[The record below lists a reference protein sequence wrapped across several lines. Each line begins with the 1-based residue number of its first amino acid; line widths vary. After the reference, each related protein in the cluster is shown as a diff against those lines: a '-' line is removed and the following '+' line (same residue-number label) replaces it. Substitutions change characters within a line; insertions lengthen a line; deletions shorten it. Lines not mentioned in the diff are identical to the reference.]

1 MLTHVQSMDV
11 LWKLTGLD
19 EQLVRNSQARTRAK
33 AELGKA
39 AARLEDARKVHLAAQ
54 AALNKARADQK
65 AAEDELK
72 EHEQRLK
79 RLEAEGTK
87 HAIEALDNE
96 RRAVD
101 ELETRGLELLE
112 GVQRAEAAELAA
124 RQAQKA
130 AEGQLEA
137 AQAVAEGQFKVL
149 DDEERSL
156 REVRGI
162 TAAPLDTAVLE
173 VYESANRANPGSAL
187 CRAAERLCGG
197 CGGELTM
204 QHVVR
209 VRARSEIVRCPD
221 CARIQDAAAT

>member
-1 MLTHVQSMDV
+1 MLTHVQAMDV

-19 EQLVRNSQARTRAK
+19 EQLVRNAQARARAK
-33 AELGKA
+33 GELGKA
-39 AARLEDARKVHLAAQ
+39 VSRLEDARRAHLAAQ

-72 EHEQRLK
+72 EHEQRMK

-87 HAIEALDNE
+87 HAVEALDNE

-112 GVQRAEAAELAA
+112 GIQRAEAAELAA

-130 AEGQLEA
+130 VETLLEA
-137 AQAVAEGQFKVL
+137 AQVATEGQFKVL
-149 DDEERSL
+149 DEEEKAL
-156 REVRGI
+156 REARKL
-162 TAAPLDTAVLE
+162 TAAPLDAAVLE
-173 VYESANRANPGSAL
+173 VYESANRANPGTGL
-187 CRAAERLCGG
+187 CRIADRLCGG

-209 VRARSEIVRCPD
+209 VRARAEIVRCPD
-221 CARIQDAAAT
+221 CVRIQDAAAS